1 MQYEY
6 LEKKLALKPKT
17 LDDNDDDDDD
27 GDVERRSKRRWQPT
41 KDIVEQKE
49 KIRILSHCL
58 PFSFLLLLWVICI
71 MCSGYTN
78 NAIDAQTLDIMH
90 TRMHTLCVDRDAK
103 DRR

>member
-41 KDIVEQKE
+41 KDILEQKE
-49 KIRILSHCL
+49 KIRILLSLLILSPLFYVSFFL
-58 PFSFLLLLWVICI
+58 PFLWVIC
-71 MCSGYTN
+71 
-78 NAIDAQTLDIMH
+78 
-90 TRMHTLCVDRDAK
+90 V
-103 DRR
+103 

>member
-1 MQYEY
+1 MLMMMMMVMLRE
-6 LEKKLALKPKT
+6 EAKG
-17 LDDNDDDDDD
+17 D
-27 GDVERRSKRRWQPT
+27 GSRQKIS
-41 KDIVEQKE
+41 IVEQKE

-58 PFSFLLLLWVICI
+58 PFSFLLLLWVICM